1 MHTLKLIQIGNS
13 VGVVLPK
20 EVLAQLNVDKG
31 DSLYFSPTPNGV
43 RITATN
49 PEFEAQMSMA
59 RGIMK
64 KRRDVLAELAK

>member
-1 MHTLKLIQIGNS
+1 MQALKLIQIGNS
-13 VGVVLPK
+13 VGVVLPR
-20 EVLAQLNVDKG
+20 EMLAQLDVDKG

-49 PEFEAQMSMA
+49 PEFEAQMTAA

-64 KRRDVLAELAK
+64 KRRNVLAELAK

>member
-49 PEFEAQMSMA
+49 PEFEAHMSVA